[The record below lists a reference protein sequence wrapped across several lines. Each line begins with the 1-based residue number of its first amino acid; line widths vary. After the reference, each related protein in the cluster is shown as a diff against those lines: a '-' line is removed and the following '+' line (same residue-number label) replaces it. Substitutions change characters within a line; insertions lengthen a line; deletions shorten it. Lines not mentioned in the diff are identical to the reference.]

1 MPQKPKL
8 PRGKKGWSVTQ
19 EADARSYRML
29 FASAPVGIFRSTP
42 AGRFI
47 EVNPALVQMLGYASA
62 EDVLTLQLPDD
73 LYVDP
78 AQREA
83 LRAQYEAGG
92 LLDGVAVRWKRK
104 DGEKIVVSLYA
115 RTVRDARGRVV
126 RYEGIVVDIT
136 ARTRLEDALQQAE
149 ARYRTISHLISDYAY
164 AVRIEPDGHTVVEWV
179 TEAFARLTGF
189 TTQELAASGGIIRV
203 VHPEDFPA
211 VLQRLSVLLTGQP
224 GSSEHRVLT
233 KSGEVR
239 WLRDYSCPEW
249 DASQNRVVRIIGAGQ
264 DITEQKHAEAA
275 LRESEARY
283 RTLFENANDMLATF
297 TLDGIITGV
306 NRGLEVALGWSRD
319 ELIGRH
325 YCKLATPQAL
335 TLADDRTSRALAGE
349 ELPSIFAA
357 EILRKDG
364 SVVPIEVRS
373 RFIRDAEG
381 HPTGIQ
387 GIFRDLTERRRA
399 DAALR
404 ESEAC
409 FRTLAN
415 AAPVMLWMAGLDAG
429 RTFFTQPWLE
439 LTGRTLEHERGS
451 GWLAGMHPEDVPP
464 YQERSLTAFHAR
476 QPFCLAYRLRRADGV
491 YRWVLETGVP
501 HHTAE
506 GAFAGYMGACLD
518 ITERKQAEAD
528 LRESQRL
535 FQQLADTIPDILYLY
550 DVVEQRTI
558 YINRQF
564 ATVLGYTPDELQAM
578 GPEVLRTLLH
588 PDDVAQFA
596 ASHPHVA
603 TAQVGDLPE
612 VQYRL
617 RHANGE
623 WRWLKSRERVFS
635 HTATGTPT
643 QLLGIAQDITTQ
655 KRLRELLHEQP
666 TQRPEVADNLRRFRE
681 SLDLSQTEFGRA
693 FGGYSQRQISSY
705 ESGESEVPLALLLD
719 IRAKGYP
726 FEVILGASSTAALT
740 KTVGSLSASQQRHTL
755 AKQLADALVRLLDR
769 DSQAT
774 DTVLRSLGVPQ
785 RAASGARLRL
795 LEQLAEEESGTE

>member
-1 MPQKPKL
+1 
-8 PRGKKGWSVTQ
+8 
-19 EADARSYRML
+19 
-29 FASAPVGIFRSTP
+29 
-42 AGRFI
+42 
-47 EVNPALVQMLGYASA
+47 
-62 EDVLTLQLPDD
+62 
-73 LYVDP
+73 
-78 AQREA
+78 
-83 LRAQYEAGG
+83 
-92 LLDGVAVRWKRK
+92 VRWKRK
-104 DGEKIVVSLYA
+104 DGGEIIVSLYA
-115 RTVRDARGRVV
+115 RTIRDARGRVMS
-126 RYEGIVVDIT
+126 YEGVVVDSI
-136 ARTRLEDALQQAE
+136 ARTRMENALQQA
-149 ARYRTISHLISDYAY
+149 ARYRT
-164 AVRIEPDGHTVVEWV
+164 
-179 TEAFARLTGF
+179 F
-189 TTQELAASGGIIRV
+189 
-203 VHPEDFPA
+203 
-211 VLQRLSVLLTGQP
+211 
-224 GSSEHRVLT
+224 
-233 KSGEVR
+233 
-239 WLRDYSCPEW
+239 
-249 DASQNRVVRIIGAGQ
+249 
-264 DITEQKHAEAA
+264 
-275 LRESEARY
+275 
-283 RTLFENANDMLATF
+283 FENANDMMATF
-297 TLDGIITGV
+297 TLEGIITSV

-325 YCKLATPQAL
+325 YCKLAPPQAL
-335 TLADDRTSRALAGE
+335 ALADDRTSRALAGE

-357 EILRKDG
+357 EMLRKDG
-364 SVVPIEVRS
+364 TVVPIEVRS

-381 HPTGIQ
+381 NPTGIQ
-387 GIFRDLTERRRA
+387 GVFRDLTERRRA

-404 ESEAC
+404 ESEAHL
-409 FRTLAN
+409 RTLVN
-415 AAPVMLWMAGLDAG
+415 AAPVLLWRAGLDAG
-429 RTFFTQPWLE
+429 RTFFNQQWLAF
-439 LTGRTLEHERGS
+439 TGRTLEQEHGS

-464 YQERSLTAFHAR
+464 YQERYLTAFHAR
-476 QPFCLAYRLRRADGV
+476 QPFCLDYRLRRADGV

-506 GAFAGYMGACLD
+506 GAFAGYMGAGLD

-535 FQQLADTIPDILYLY
+535 FQQLADTIPDLLYLY

-558 YINRQF
+558 YLNRQF

-578 GPEVLRTLLH
+578 GPEVWRTLLH

-596 ASHPHVA
+596 ASHPRVA

-643 QLLGIAQDITTQ
+643 QLLGIAQDITTH
-655 KRLRELLHEQP
+655 KRMRELLAEQP

-740 KTVGSLSASQQRHTL
+740 KTVGALSASQQRHTL
-755 AKQLADALVRLLDR
+755 ARQLADALVRLLDR
-769 DSQAT
+769 DSLAT
-774 DTVLRSLGVPQ
+774 DTVLHSLGLSPKSLEKEHQ
-785 RAASGARLRL
+785 RVLAQIGEADSGG
-795 LEQLAEEESGTE
+795 E